1 MLVKELNKMESI
13 VSKNKQ
19 LSWDGWDV
27 VHRYQSDRAWSSTN
41 GVFVNNKWYMEK
53 RYAPSRNGWDIPD
66 KYAQK

>member
-1 MLVKELNKMESI
+1 MLIKELEKMESI

-27 VHRYQSDRAWSSTN
+27 VHKYQSDRAWSSVN
-41 GVFVNNKWYMEK
+41 GVFVNGQWYMQK
-53 RYAPSRNGWDIPD
+53 RFTPSSNGWDIPD

>member
-1 MLVKELNKMESI
+1 MLIKELEKMELL

-41 GVFVNNKWYMEK
+41 GVFVNGKWYMEK